1 MCLILLLLRVSAGV
15 EWTCAAIT
23 SGDALGGAQR
33 AVLSVAGA
41 SSR

>member
-1 MCLILLLLRVSAGV
+1 VFNLIVAAGFSRV

-33 AVLSVAGA
+33 AVFSVAGA